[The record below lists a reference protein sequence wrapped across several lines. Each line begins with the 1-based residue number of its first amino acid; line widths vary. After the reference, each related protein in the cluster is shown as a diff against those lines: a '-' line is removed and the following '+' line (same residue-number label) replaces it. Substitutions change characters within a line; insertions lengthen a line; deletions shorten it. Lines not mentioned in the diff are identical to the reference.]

1 MKSMEINEWGPFN
14 QRKLINEAR
23 SQSQKTGFAS
33 RFCNF
38 TICLLIKTKKKVRTR
53 EKKKTKVEGLQCRE
67 QMNAMNKLKE

>member
-23 SQSQKTGFAS
+23 SQSQKTGFAILQLYDL
-33 RFCNF
+33 F
-38 TICLLIKTKKKVRTR
+38 IKTRKKVRTR
-53 EKKKTKVEGLQCRE
+53 EKKTKVEGLQCRE